1 MLYKARNGAIKLF
14 DDYSSILFEAKHETT
29 KGAGLK
35 ILTPK

>member
-14 DDYSSILFEAKHETT
+14 DDYSSILFEEKHETT
-29 KGAGLK
+29 KGASLK

>member
-14 DDYSSILFEAKHETT
+14 DDYSSI

>member
-1 MLYKARNGAIKLF
+1 MLCKARNGAIKLF
-14 DDYSSILFEAKHETT
+14 DDYSSIVFETKHETT